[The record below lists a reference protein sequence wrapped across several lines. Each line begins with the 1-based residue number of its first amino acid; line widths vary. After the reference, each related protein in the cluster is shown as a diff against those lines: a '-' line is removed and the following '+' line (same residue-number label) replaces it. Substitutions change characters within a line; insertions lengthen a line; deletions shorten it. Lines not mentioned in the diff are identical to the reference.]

1 MPTLTFTFTDIE
13 IAILKTHLLDLEA
26 WTKNI
31 IDEKLRNCTDR
42 VFETTTGLISSDKD
56 LATKIAELGKY
67 QLYPRTEANS
77 APKLKFSLKAQK

>member
-42 VFETTTGLISSDKD
+42 VFEATTGLIASDKT
-56 LATKIAELGKY
+56 LATKITELEKY
-67 QLYPRTEANS
+67 KLDPKTETDS
-77 APKLKFSLKAQK
+77 APKLKFNLKAPK